1 MIKKTAIKHGRRFKK
16 PRILVILGIRWTNHI
31 RAFQRFSACC
41 KHFTIRN
48 SRKGRFGEKYYVP
61 TLPWT
66 VELAAKRAHA
76 AFSAITPYGIAEL
89 FARDK
94 SSTTVLAIKAV
105 VLLR

>member
-16 PRILVILGIRWTNHI
+16 PRILAILGIRWTNHI

-61 TLPWT
+61 AFPWA
-66 VELAAKRAHA
+66 VQFAAKCTHA
-76 AFSAITPYGIAEL
+76 ALGAVAPYGIAKL

-94 SSTTVLAIKAV
+94 SSTTVLIAKAV